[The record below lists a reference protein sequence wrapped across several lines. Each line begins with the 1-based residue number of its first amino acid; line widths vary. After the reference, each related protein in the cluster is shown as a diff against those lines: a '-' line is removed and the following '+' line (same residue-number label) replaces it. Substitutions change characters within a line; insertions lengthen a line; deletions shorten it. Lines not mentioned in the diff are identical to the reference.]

1 LKLARDNDIRA
12 LSATL
17 FLGGFM
23 RAVVNG
29 ILVCAG
35 LLSVAFA
42 ANAAPHPLAA
52 PSSFPHETS
61 DLKPENT
68 VRYGVLPN
76 GMRFAILKNDTPR
89 DAVSIR
95 MRFATGSLMEAD
107 NQQGLAHFLEHMA
120 FNGSKN
126 VPEGEMVKL
135 LEREGLAF
143 GADTNAY
150 TSWDETVYQL
160 DLPKTAQL
168 GLGLMIMRETSD
180 RLLLDPKAIDKER
193 GVVLSEERARDTP
206 GLRQFK
212 AYSDLVLEGTLPTR
226 RFPIGKV
233 SVLQNAQRAEF
244 ESLYRTWYTPDRT
257 FLVVVGAID
266 PVAAEKEIRTKFAD
280 WATPTAPPKPPELGE
295 LLVKPG
301 TAAYHREQQGSTSI
315 RLAAVK
321 PYEEKPDTKANRERD
336 LALGL
341 AEAIVNRRLERLARA
356 PDAAFLQASL
366 GHGDYF
372 KTATIAEASAIADP
386 SKWEAALGALE
397 QEVRRALKFGF
408 STDELTTELKN
419 IRESYAT
426 AAAQASTR
434 QTRGLADSLVGAF
447 SDGSVFTSPSDE
459 LALFD
464 TLSARLTP
472 ETTLSAL
479 KEAWGEKAPVVLLG
493 TSLDLKD
500 GAALVQA
507 AYDASRAKPVD
518 APKQQSKAVWGYTEF
533 GPIGR
538 IASTK
543 TVKDL
548 GLTQAVFAN
557 NVRVNF
563 KRTDFEKNRVRVSV
577 RFGQGILD
585 LPAKPGLQGV
595 LESGFLAGGL
605 GKHDSDELER
615 ALAGRSVGLSFG
627 VGEDAFVLGGAATPE
642 ELPLQMQLLTAFL
655 IDPAWRLDGDQRYR
669 AAKETI
675 YRQSTASTGAVLGT
689 NLPSLLRSGD
699 ARFAFPTPSQ
709 FDAITLGDARKVL
722 TPALKDGAVEITIV
736 GDVDQKAALN
746 AVAKTFGALPQ
757 RAPKSLPKVAE
768 RRMKFPLGAT
778 PVTLEHKGR
787 SDQTLTALY
796 WPAPDYGD
804 GNQGRQMRILD
815 AIFGVRLT
823 DEIRENKGSTYS
835 PGTNLSA
842 STVSPN
848 FGYLG
853 SEIEVKPTELAS
865 TTALIREIA
874 RDLGAGKIDGD
885 LFTRARKPL
894 IAEITQSQ
902 RNNGWWVSWL
912 SGSFDDPRRL
922 TILRD
927 GRKQYEQATLAQ
939 IRALA
944 IKVFGGTEPFSV
956 TVVPGKEATQ
966 VETP

>member
-1 LKLARDNDIRA
+1 
-12 LSATL
+12 
-17 FLGGFM
+17 M

-29 ILVCAG
+29 ILLCAG
-35 LLSVAFA
+35 LLSAAFT
-42 ANAAPHPLAA
+42 ANAATHPLAA
-52 PSSFPHETS
+52 PSTFPHETS
-61 DLKPENT
+61 DLKPENA

-76 GMRFAILKNDTPR
+76 GMRFAILKNETPR

-95 MRFATGSLMEAD
+95 MRFATGSMMEAD

-160 DLPKTAQL
+160 DLPKTTQL

-212 AYSDLVLEGTLPTR
+212 AYTDLVLTGTLPTR

-233 SVLQNAQRAEF
+233 TVLQNAQRPEF

-266 PVAAEKEIRTKFAD
+266 PIGAEKEIRAKFTD
-280 WATPTAPPKPPELGE
+280 WAAPAAKPALPDLGE

-301 TAAYHREQQGSTSI
+301 TAAFHREQQGSTSI

-321 PYEEKPDTKANRERD
+321 PYKEMLDTKANRERD
-336 LALGL
+336 LALSL
-341 AEAIVNRRLERLARA
+341 AETIVNRRLERLARA
-356 PDAAFLQASL
+356 ADAPFLQASL
-366 GHGDYF
+366 GNGDYF

-397 QEVRRALKFGF
+397 QEIRRALQFGF
-408 STDELTTELKN
+408 SNEELSTELKN

-434 QTRGLADSLVGAF
+434 QTRGLADGLVGAF
-447 SDGSVFTSPSDE
+447 SDGSVFTSPGDE
-459 LALFD
+459 LALFEA
-464 TLSARLTP
+464 LSSRMTP
-472 ETTLSAL
+472 EVALSAL
-479 KEAWGEKAPVVLLG
+479 KEAWGEKPPVVLLNS
-493 TSLDLKD
+493 SLDLKD

-507 AYDASRAKPVD
+507 AFDASRAKPVE
-518 APKQQSKAVWGYTEF
+518 APKQQSAAVWGYTEF
-533 GPIGR
+533 GPVGR
-538 IASTK
+538 FVSSR

-548 GLTQAVFAN
+548 GLTQTVFAN

-577 RFGQGILD
+577 RLGHGILD

-595 LESGFLAGGL
+595 IESGFLAGGL
-605 GKHDSDELER
+605 GRHDSDELER

-642 ELPLQMQLLTAFL
+642 ELHLQMQLLTAFVT
-655 IDPAWRLDGDQRYR
+655 DPAWRLDGDQRYR

-675 YRQSTASTGAVLGT
+675 FRQSTASTGAVLGT
-689 NLPSLLRSGD
+689 NLPSLLRSSD
-699 ARFAFPTPSQ
+699 ARFAFPSPSQ
-709 FDAITLGDARKVL
+709 FDAATLEDAKKVL
-722 TPALKDGAVEITIV
+722 SPALNGGAIEVTIV
-736 GDVDQKAALN
+736 GDVDQKAALD

-757 RAPKSLPKVAE
+757 RAPRSLPKTAE
-768 RRMKFPLGAT
+768 RALTFPVAAA

-796 WPAPDYGD
+796 WPALDYGD

-853 SEIEVKPTELAS
+853 AEIEVKPAEQAS

-874 RDLGAGKIDGD
+874 RDLGSGKIDRD
-885 LFTRARKPL
+885 LFERARKPL

-902 RNNGWWVSWL
+902 RNNGWWANWL

-927 GRKQYEQATLAQ
+927 GKKQYEKATLPQ
-939 IRALA
+939 MKALA
-944 IKVFGGTEPFSV
+944 VRVFGGTEPFSV
-956 TVVPGKEATQ
+956 TVVPSNDATK